1 MGKHL
6 ASQEEHLAGQEELS
20 TATTTLRPAP
30 SGEGSCCGCSNC
42 LDIRWFED
50 AQTAAGV
57 EEARAW
63 AAALPG
69 RLGQGDLFLSANTD
83 EVLSRAALQVRTS
96 SSFMRETVV
105 PPVAG
110 PLLPG
115 PWWGHLRGPL
125 DAGGQPGP
133 GPQVITVTWHWP

>member
-1 MGKHL
+1 MDKHL
-6 ASQEEHLAGQEELS
+6 ASQEEHLTSQEELS

-42 LDIRWFED
+42 LDTRWFED

-69 RLGQGDLFLSANTD
+69 RLGQGDLFVSANTD
-83 EVLSRAALQVRTS
+83 EVLSRAALQVRIY
-96 SSFMRETVV
+96 SFFIMESIE
-105 PPVAG
+105 
-110 PLLPG
+110 L
-115 PWWGHLRGPL
+115 
-125 DAGGQPGP
+125 
-133 GPQVITVTWHWP
+133 